1 MVDSRELATLDATA
15 IAEKVRQKEVT
26 PSELVEVVIERIE
39 HINPKINAV
48 ITPMFDEA
56 RKTAKGK
63 LPKGPFTGVPFLLK
77 DILAAYAGVRLS
89 YGSAALKDYIP
100 DFDSELVKR
109 FKRAGLITVGKT
121 NTPEFGLLSTTEPL
135 FFGPTRNPW
144 DTERTTGG
152 SSGGTAAA
160 VAAGIVPMAHASDG
174 GGSIR
179 IPASCCGVFGIKPT
193 RARNPLAPTHGDIQS
208 GLVVEHALTRSVRD
222 SAALLDATAG
232 PDVGDPYWAPP
243 PKRPFLQEVGAD
255 PGKIRIAY
263 TSKAITGEVA
273 HKECVKAIDTAV
285 SLCSEHGHELVEAN
299 PDFNI
304 QAMYQNFVALWSG
317 GVTAVFRN
325 IEQLRGSPVLQEEVE
340 PLTWELAKIGRQ
352 YNAGDYLFSI
362 MMLQQISR
370 DIARF
375 FQEYDI
381 WLTPTLIE
389 PPVPL
394 GYFDCPPE
402 HPMKGFLR
410 AGEFTPFT
418 QIQNITGQPAMS
430 MPLHWTSDGLP
441 VGTHFVGRFGD
452 EATLF
457 RLAAQIEVALP
468 WIKRQPPIHV

>member
-1 MVDSRELATLDATA
+1 MVDSRELAKLDATA
-15 IAEKVRQKEVT
+15 LAEKVRQKEVT

-39 HINPKINAV
+39 RLNPKINAV

-56 RKTAKGK
+56 RKTAKEK
-63 LPKGPFTGVPFLLK
+63 LPTGPFTGVPFLLK

-89 YGSAALKDYIP
+89 YGSGVLKEYIP

-121 NTPEFGLLSTTEPL
+121 NTPEFGILPTTEPQ

-144 DTERTTGG
+144 DTKRTTGG

-179 IPASCCGVFGIKPT
+179 IPSSCCGVFGIKPT
-193 RARNPLAPTHGDIQS
+193 RARNPLAPMYGDIQS

-232 PDVGDPYWAPP
+232 PYVGDPYWAPP
-243 PKRPFLQEVGAD
+243 LKRPFLQEVGAD
-255 PGKIRIAY
+255 PGKLRIAY

-273 HKECVKAIDTAV
+273 HKECVKAIDSVV
-285 SLCSEHGHELVEAN
+285 SLCSEHGHELIEAN

-304 QAMYQNFVALWSG
+304 QAMYQNFVTLWSG
-317 GVTAVFRN
+317 GVTAVFKN
-325 IEQLRGSPVLQEEVE
+325 IEQLRGTPVQQEEVE
-340 PLTWELAKIGRQ
+340 PLSWELTKIGQ
-352 YNAGDYLFSI
+352 QFTAGDYLFSI

-394 GYFDCPPE
+394 GHFDCPPE

-410 AGEFTPFT
+410 AGEFAPFT

-430 MPLHWTSDGLP
+430 MPLHWTSEGLP

-452 EATLF
+452 EAILF
-457 RLAAQIEVALP
+457 RLASQLEAAKP
-468 WIKRQPPIHV
+468 WIKRQPPVHV